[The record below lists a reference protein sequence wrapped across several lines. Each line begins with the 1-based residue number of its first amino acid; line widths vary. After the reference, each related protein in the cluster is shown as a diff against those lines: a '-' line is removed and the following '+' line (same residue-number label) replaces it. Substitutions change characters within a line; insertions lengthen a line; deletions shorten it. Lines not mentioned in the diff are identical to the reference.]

1 MANVKIPA
9 TGAGDATPTIATD
22 TVAGVEFQKVKLID
36 GTVGQTTPIPGGAN
50 GLKVD
55 PSSVTSP
62 VSIAGTVA
70 VSAASLPLPT
80 GAATSALQ
88 AGGLPAALGAGGGL
102 KVDGSGTAL
111 PVTANAGTNL
121 NTSALAL
128 DATLSTQSAKLPASL
143 GQKAM
148 AASMA
153 VVVASD
159 QSAVPVSGTLT
170 AVTTVTAVTAITN
183 ALPAGT
189 NTIGAVTGAGSAT
202 ASTAGTQVASSAS
215 SVTLLSSNAARKGM
229 LFFNNSTSVAYVL
242 FGTTASATAFSVY
255 MAPNATYEMFGVNL
269 YTGRVDAIWVT
280 ANGNMQVTE
289 W

>member
-1 MANVKIPA
+1 MSNVKIPA
-9 TGAGDATPTIATD
+9 TGTGDATPTIATE
-22 TVAGVEFQKVKLID
+22 TIAGVEYQLVKLIT
-36 GTVGQTTPIPGGAN
+36 GTAASTTPLTTFP
-50 GLKVD
+50 
-55 PSSVTSP
+55 
-62 VSIAGTVA
+62 

-111 PVTANAGTNL
+111 PVSGTVTANAGTNL

-128 DATLSTQSAKLPASL
+128 DATLSAQSAKLPANL
-143 GQKAM
+143 GQKVM
-148 AASMA
+148 ASSMA
-153 VVVASD
+153 VTIASD
-159 QSAVPVSGTLT
+159 QSAVPVTGTI
-170 AVTTVTAVTAITN
+170 TAVTAITN
-183 ALPAGT
+183 ALPTGT
-189 NTIGAVTGAGSAT
+189 NTLGAVTGAGSAT
-202 ASTAGTQVASSAS
+202 ASTSGTQVASSAT

-229 LFFNNSTSVAYVL
+229 LFYNNSTSLAYVL
-242 FGTTASATAFSVY
+242 FGTTASTTSHSLQ

-269 YTGRVDAIWVT
+269 YTGRIDAIWAT